1 MSYYDVLGVPEHA
14 THEEIKKAYRKLA
27 LQYHPDRNSGQD
39 DKFKEIALA
48 YETLGNE
55 NSRQAYDAK
64 RRDPFSDPNFFR
76 TWNDSGNFSDIFE
89 QMFGRNGRRNPNA
102 KGPDVR
108 VQMNLTFEESYRGCR
123 KNIDLGAGEFIVS
136 IPAGVSNGASLRV
149 AGQGQSNPYNHSAPR
164 GDVIIN
170 IQVLPDSHFVVNGL
184 DIWVDIFA
192 DWWDVMMGCDCM
204 IDHPDGKLSI
214 KIPEGS
220 RPGKVLRIKDKGMP
234 SRNGMRGALMCKINA
249 NYPVLNEQ
257 QIKLIKEIKNAI

>member
-1 MSYYDVLGVPEHA
+1 MSYYEVLGVPEHA
-14 THEEIKKAYRKLA
+14 TQEEIKKAYRKLA

-39 DKFKEIALA
+39 DKFKEVALA

-89 QMFGRNGRRNPNA
+89 QMFGNRRNPNA

-108 VQMNLTFEESYRGCR
+108 VQMTLTFEESYRGCR

-192 DWWDVMMGCDCM
+192 DWWDVMMGCDCT
-204 IDHPDGKLSI
+204 IDHPDGKLNI
-214 KIPEGS
+214 KVPEGS

-249 NYPVLNEQ
+249 NYPILNEQ